1 MRVIMKSFL
10 TLAAAVMLMQPMLY
24 AGSDERKVADPEHFR
39 DRHIEDRHIKG
50 HSEGLFGDPVRI
62 YKKLGLSDEQVKNIV
77 AINKEYAKK
86 VLNYREKL
94 APKHIQLKKMFL
106 EDNVDID
113 KVKSLLKEIA
123 DLRVDLHVL
132 RIQQWLDIEK
142 LLTPE
147 QKAKIRLY
155 RMHKINKGRRMGP
168 EDAEPMM

>member
-1 MRVIMKSFL
+1 MISFL
-10 TLAAAVMLMQPMLY
+10 TLAAAVALIQPLLY
-24 AGSDERKVADPEHFR
+24 AESDGKKEADPEHFGE
-39 DRHIEDRHIKG
+39 RHMKMHG
-50 HSEGLFGDPVRI
+50 EGLFGDPVHI
-62 YKKLGLSDEQVKNIV
+62 YKKLGLTDEQVKNIV
-77 AINKEYAKK
+77 GINKEYAKK

-132 RIQQWLDIEK
+132 RIQQWLEIEK

-147 QKAKIRLY
+147 QKAKIKLY
-155 RMHKINKGRRMGP
+155 RMHRMHKGRRMGP
-168 EDAEPMM
+168 GDDEPMM